1 MVKKSVW
8 SGRLRHAGCVGI
20 ALATMLLLWLFSQPV
35 MVAVMEGRS
44 QNIAN
49 NLRSSF
55 RHVDSKFVM
64 CDFFKDNKTPLSTKK
79 ADVVMYVF
87 VDGKKWTETGQNGEE
102 SLRQRSLKNKQ
113 AYAELHGYS
122 FYLSRSED
130 IDRSRPAPWRKVLD
144 IKKLLKSYEYVMY
157 VDLDTV
163 ILDENI
169 KLESIIYA
177 NEKTMNADFIMTK
190 DPHGPNSGVFFAR
203 RSEWTMSFLDQ
214 WYGVKD
220 FDTAPWYRQYPFLY
234 EQRGLHY
241 LYSSDYWIHRG
252 MPLYDHFETIRSHFT
267 FVPQCTMNS
276 YVWIGNVNMA
286 HLIVHLAGYS
296 DYIKREK
303 MDFFLKKSIP
313 ERQI

>member
-1 MVKKSVW
+1 MLKTSVW
-8 SGRLRHAGCVGI
+8 SRRLRYAAV
-20 ALATMLLLWLFSQPV
+20 ALATILLLWLCAQPLMVTV
-35 MVAVMEGRS
+35 MQRRY
-44 QNIAN
+44 QNVVN
-49 NLRSSF
+49 NLQSSF
-55 RHVDSKFVM
+55 RNVNTKRVM
-64 CDFFKDNKTPLSTKK
+64 CDFFEDNKTPLKAKK

-87 VDGKKWTETGQNGEE
+87 VDGKKWTETGHNGEE

-113 AYAELHGYS
+113 AYAELHGYG
-122 FYLSRSED
+122 FYLSHPED

-163 ILDENI
+163 ILNENI

-214 WYGVKD
+214 WYGVTD
-220 FDTAPWYRQYPFLY
+220 FDTAPWYTQYPFLY

-252 MPLYDHFETIRSHFT
+252 MPRYDHYETVRPHFT